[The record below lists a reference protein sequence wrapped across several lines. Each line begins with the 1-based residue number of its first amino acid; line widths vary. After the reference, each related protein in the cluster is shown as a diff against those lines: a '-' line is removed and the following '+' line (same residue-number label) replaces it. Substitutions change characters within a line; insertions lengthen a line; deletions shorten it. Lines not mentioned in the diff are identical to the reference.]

1 MTTSATQENGGN
13 PAPTTTPTTTTPSLG
28 PVGEQEVGAAE
39 RSTGGGSWDR
49 REIEDFLYRE
59 ARLADEHRYDDWEA
73 LWTSDGLYWV
83 PANDDD
89 ADRMTRI
96 SIIHDNR
103 NRIATRIAQLKTGR
117 RHSQVPH
124 SRLRRVVSNV
134 EVLGSTDDGDVVVGA
149 NFVLVE
155 SRERG
160 KELWAGRY
168 TYHLRR
174 VEGAIAMAYKKVAL
188 VDNARPI
195 ATMSF
200 LI

>member
-1 MTTSATQENGGN
+1 MS
-13 PAPTTTPTTTTPSLG
+13 APTTAPAVPDIRA
-28 PVGEQEVGAAE
+28 VEQ
-39 RSTGGGSWDR
+39 
-49 REIEDFLYRE
+49 FLYRE
-59 ARLADEHRYDDWEA
+59 ARFADEHRYDEWES
-73 LWTSDGLYWV
+73 LWTDDGLYWV

-89 ADRMTRI
+89 ADRMTQM
-96 SIIHDNR
+96 SIVHDNR
-103 NRIATRIAQLKTGR
+103 NRIATRIKQFKTGR

-134 EVLGSTDDGDVVVGA
+134 ELLGTAENGDTEVGA

-155 SRERG
+155 SRERS

-168 TYHLRR
+168 TYRLR
-174 VEGAIAMAYKKVAL
+174 VVDGELAMSYKKVAL

-195 ATMSF
+195 ATLSF